1 MDILGPKGTG
11 VNRITTVSDASVLLT
26 SGTLSAQANLSV
38 NLSSWFN
45 LFAIIELRLINI
57 LPVTNAVD
65 ALLRVSTDGT
75 TFDSGA
81 SNYGYAGVFGS
92 DAASPAG
99 TGSVTS
105 TSIIMNGTLNH
116 IGNTA
121 TKPYNCTIKLFNPS
135 SSAVQPNVHF
145 QCSGYTQTSDNH
157 LFRVDGTGFRLTNQ
171 VTKGLQFSFSSGN
184 ISSGLYRVY
193 GWQ

>member
-26 SGTLSAQANLSV
+26 SGTLSAQANLSL

-45 LFAIIELRLINI
+45 LFGVIELRLISI

-65 ALLRVSTDGT
+65 AMLRVSTDGT

-81 SNYGYAGVFGS
+81 SNYGYGGVFGS

-99 TGSVTS
+99 TGSVTG
-105 TSIIMNGTLNH
+105 TSILMNGTLNH

-121 TKPYNCTIKLFNPS
+121 TKAYNCIIKLFNPGIS
-135 SSAVQPNVHF
+135 TVQPSVIFEAN
-145 QCSGYTQTSDNH
+145 GYTQTSDNH
-157 LFRVDGTGFRLTNQ
+157 LFVIHGTGFRLTNQ
-171 VTKGLQFSFSSGN
+171 VTKGLQFLFSSGN